1 MAKKERARRSG
12 ICDGQGSG
20 QTDRSIAHG
29 NWICLAVV
37 MAGFLVMQLMAVLK
51 AVGIW

>member
-1 MAKKERARRSG
+1 MADKKRAHRES
-12 ICDGQGSG
+12 DGHGSG
-20 QTDRSIAHG
+20 QTNMIIARH
-29 NWICLAVV
+29 NWICAGMV